1 MVPLHPQIVHFPLA
15 LAVLVPLIA
24 LVVMIFIRKQKFSA
38 HVWILVAGLQVL
50 TTATGY
56 LAMETGEDEESVV
69 EKKVGKSPLHTHE
82 ERAEMFVALTVAASA
97 LAIAT
102 VLVKPAAQ
110 FYLMIASFIAMLV
123 QSGLAWRT
131 GASGG
136 ELVYIHQASTAYPT
150 ISPVVLDEEAG
161 TTLPKPDEA
170 VEDHDYAADETSEED
185 EDRENDDEKD
195 E

>member
-1 MVPLHPQIVHFPLA
+1 MVPLHPQTVHFPLA

-24 LVVMIFIRKQKFSA
+24 LVVMIFIRKQKFST
-38 HVWILVAGLQVL
+38 HVWVLVAGLQVL

-56 LAMETGEDEESVV
+56 LSMETGEDEEKVV
-69 EKKVGKSPLHTHE
+69 EQTVGKAPLHAHE

-97 LAIAT
+97 LAIAA

-110 FYLMIASFIAMLV
+110 FYLMIASFIVMLV
-123 QSGLAWRT
+123 QSGMAWRA

-136 ELVYIHQASTAYPT
+136 ELVYIHQASRAYNVGASVTPEEVNVLLPT
-150 ISPVVLDEEAG
+150 PG
-161 TTLPKPDEA
+161 EA
-170 VEDHDYAADETSEED
+170 VEDHDYPADESTED
-185 EDRENDDEKD
+185 EEDRENDDEKD